1 MRPGA
6 HIQIRQRILEEIDR
20 IPTETYRFFKEIDKI
35 IKEIDH
41 ILKELKEIR
50 RGINRIL
57 MEMTVGPGLEP
68 GPQLAWES
76 FLKKKTTEFA
86 KVEVLI
92 ERGSENDLKIY
103 QN

>member
-1 MRPGA
+1 M
-6 HIQIRQRILEEIDR
+6 
-20 IPTETYRFFKEIDKI
+20 ETYRFLKEIYKI

-41 ILKELKEIR
+41 ILKEFKEIR
-50 RGINRIL
+50 REINRIL
-57 MEMTVGPGLEP
+57 REMTVGPGLEP

-76 FLKKKTTEFA
+76 FLKKKKKTTEFA

-103 QN
+103 QNSLIY

>member
-1 MRPGA
+1 M
-6 HIQIRQRILEEIDR
+6 
-20 IPTETYRFFKEIDKI
+20 ETYRFIKEIDKI

-50 RGINRIL
+50 REIKRIL
-57 MEMTVGPGLEP
+57 KEINGVFDEITMEP
-68 GPQLAWES
+68 GPQLAWAWSPAGLRE
-76 FLKKKTTEFA
+76 FPQKKKTTEFA

-103 QN
+103 QNSLIY